1 MTIALDPGA
10 FAMRSLRRRRD
21 ELVSRRCRSITAS
34 MRESDARRRW
44 LDFTNVPYLR
54 AEDYLVLPGSAAI
67 EADELFET
75 IPRDL
80 LPAGT
85 IPIADPVTRQVI
97 SALVEG
103 LLPWSEHRQEICC
116 FTQPGEPLEGAN
128 GDSPLD
134 RRLKFFARLISLRGY
149 HPVPLNPATALVL
162 AELSE
167 SGFSG
172 VGVALGAAS
181 CEIAVVH
188 RGNQIA
194 RGRLARGGRWI
205 DEQLAL
211 RTRMYRRDSQG
222 EQVLDVEGARLRKE
236 STTLNATGDDD
247 SRLVAN
253 LYRNLVAE
261 LAEVVAETLTSELQ
275 IALLPGPLPIVCG
288 GGPARIDGFG
298 ELFRA
303 EIDRQPLPMTVAAP
317 GLVSDHEY
325 AVARGCLIRA
335 ELEESASHEVGGA
348 PKSRTPRCGRSPDR
362 ATGPDRKSPET
373 PTGIERNW
381 QSCDVPETCGRAVGG
396 VRRPAPN

>member
-21 ELVSRRCRSITAS
+21 ELVSRRCRSIAAS
-34 MRESDARRRW
+34 IRESDARRRW

-54 AEDYLVLPGSAAI
+54 AEDYLVVPGSAAT

-80 LPAGT
+80 LPAGV

-97 SALVEG
+97 SALVES
-103 LLPWSEHRQEICC
+103 LLPWSEHRGEICC
-116 FTQPGEPLEGAN
+116 YAQPGEPLDGAN
-128 GDSPLD
+128 DDSPLE
-134 RRLKFFARLISLRGY
+134 RRMKFFARLIHLRGY

-167 SGFSG
+167 PGFSG
-172 VGVALGAAS
+172 IGVALGAAS

-211 RTRMYRRDSQG
+211 RIKMYRRDSQG
-222 EQVLDVEGARLRKE
+222 EQILDVEGARLRKE
-236 STTLNATGDDD
+236 STSLNAAGDDD

-253 LYRNLVAE
+253 LYRNLIAE
-261 LAEVVAETLTSELQ
+261 LVEVASETLVSDSR
-275 IALLPGPLPIVCG
+275 IALLPAPLPIVCG

-298 ELFRA
+298 ELFHA
-303 EIDRQPLPMTVAAP
+303 EIDRQQLSVVVAGP
-317 GLVSDHEY
+317 RLVNDHEY

-335 ELEESASHEVGGA
+335 ELEESASREVGGA
-348 PKSRTPRCGRSPDR
+348 PKSKTRAGRGLLQRHSAAPRG
-362 ATGPDRKSPET
+362 
-373 PTGIERNW
+373 
-381 QSCDVPETCGRAVGG
+381 
-396 VRRPAPN
+396 